1 MKDMRLA
8 LGAVGLLGCIAVAV
22 AKEEGKN
29 PHWLSQEEIADL
41 IAQEPPPPA
50 PGSDAEKTDLQE
62 ELDAQNTRTPER
74 IAEAKLDANY
84 SVELFTAIIGP
95 KITEQDDPVA
105 FRFFKEANKQIAE
118 VVTESK
124 KHWKRPRPYLTH
136 PEIHPLFTAGD
147 YSYPSGHSTHSFA
160 FAEILAA
167 MFPEHAAAFLDRAH
181 GIARS
186 RVDAGV
192 HYTSDIEEGEV
203 LGKEVAKELMAK
215 PAFQEAMRA
224 AQAEVAG
231 HQ

>member
-8 LGAVGLLGCIAVAV
+8 LGSVGFLAFLAAAV
-22 AKEEGKN
+22 AKEEVKN
-29 PHWLSQEEIADL
+29 PHWLSNEEITAL
-41 IAQEPPPPA
+41 VASEPPPPA
-50 PGSDAEKTDLQE
+50 AGSDAEKIDLQE

-84 SVELFTAIIGP
+84 SVELFTTIIGP
-95 KITEQDDPVA
+95 KINAQDDPVA
-105 FRFFKEANKQIAE
+105 FHFFAEANRQIRD
-118 VVTESK
+118 VVVQSK
-124 KHWKRPRPYLTH
+124 AHWKRPRPYLTH

-167 MFPEHAAAFLDRAH
+167 MFPEHAAAFLERAQA
-181 GIARS
+181 IARS

-203 LGKEVAKELMAK
+203 LGKEVAKEMLAK
-215 PAFQEAMRA
+215 PAFQEEMHA
-224 AQAEVAG
+224 AQAEVVG